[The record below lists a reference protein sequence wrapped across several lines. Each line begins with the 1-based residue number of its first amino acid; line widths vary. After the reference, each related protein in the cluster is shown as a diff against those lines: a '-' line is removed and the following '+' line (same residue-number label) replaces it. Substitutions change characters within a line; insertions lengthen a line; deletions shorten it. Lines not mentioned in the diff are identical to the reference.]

1 MKGGG
6 EKGTKRRGE
15 REEEGTEG
23 EGEEEGRERKEGR
36 RGGRRGEGG
45 GKGAGEKEVKRQL
58 SPSISQP
65 HINSREE
72 SQVNVYLHPL
82 GFQESPAGSLT
93 AAWGVA
99 SLCSAPARRPGS
111 CSVRSSG

>member
-36 RGGRRGEGG
+36 RGGRREGG